1 MSFRL
6 EIKIEPTMT
15 RRFLAG
21 MQENKL
27 THIGEIPLLTPEE
40 GQPRGNLVT
49 NCMVSLKFISSSPC
63 SSETDARR
71 D

>member
-15 RRFLAG
+15 RRLCAG
-21 MQENKL
+21 MHTNKL
-27 THIGEIPLLTPEE
+27 THIGETPLVQAIQLGRRAIPREILT
-40 GQPRGNLVT
+40 NAL
-49 NCMVSLKFISSSPC
+49 
-63 SSETDARR
+63 R